1 MIDQNGP
8 KSAPPGGPHHPDT
21 IAFVMKLLLSG
32 CAYLWVRICV
42 MLGMMVHYAGGFEQ
56 FIDKLTGR

>member
-8 KSAPPGGPHHPDT
+8 KGTGPGGPQHPDA

-32 CAYLWVRICV
+32 CAFLWVRICV
-42 MLGMMVHYAGGFEQ
+42 MLGIMVHYAGGFWE
-56 FIDKLTGR
+56 FIHILTGR